1 MNFQNLNFD
10 YVEQPR
16 IYTTSHPAIHSQR
29 QSRDFPQAPTP
40 PSLFSSSD
48 TEIYGPDRLDGSAVI
63 AQAAYARPVIVQA
76 PPQRMPELPQQ
87 PPAWE
92 ASFNASM
99 LTDFREELARE
110 AGTVTPGVDDTP
122 YIQYA
127 IEALTR
133 DRDTGYSGDTSPPSE
148 MDVPVTRFHVPGQ
161 GSQYQQPI
169 PQIQQPQWQASGPTP
184 GPGGSSAMPMPIPV
198 PLPQPYPAQPQPA
211 VVSEGTGLLEP
222 FGPNPNAAAVSADSL
237 ASTLLK
243 QGNRPAQPNEW
254 TTVDRDTI
262 IARIG
267 DQKAQGIPLLNFRPA
282 VLRTPA
288 LLGFA
293 TLCLLMIG
301 ALICSAVY
309 SELHRGLLAY
319 VSIYGGQYF
328 LFRILPA
335 VLGAGIV
342 LWAQFIITTMTRILP
357 FARLASDEAEDREGA
372 IFQDLYMKS
381 FLWPQL
387 VGPWQV
393 WVPTFVVWLMN
404 ITVPLQSALFAV
416 IWVEDRWKWA
426 TVQGVAWTLVALYV
440 TLFVSTIIVWRYW
453 ASLETTGLMWDPR
466 SLADVAAI
474 ISDTNTA
481 EDYRG
486 TQIAGTREGIRF
498 ALRRQANLKLGYWTW
513 RDGRPGFWYTLGTP
527 SENATSAPALNPPP
541 HHHDKEKQGMLS
553 GTTRAGLFPSDEH
566 HDLEISAASASPQA
580 RYRYL
585 PWCLRNNQ
593 LLYFVITSFVLLL
606 ALLVV
611 CFLPSTRVTNGF
623 LPGLP
628 AAPQRGAFSAAN
640 FLWSF
645 IPSLLGMLMF
655 LLFQS
660 LDLSLRILQPWAAL
674 AKDYPHGSR
683 AEESLLADYAAC
695 APLQS
700 SFHALKNGHF
710 RVAFISLLS
719 TLFVLIPAIAG
730 GMFMALTTPEDIV
743 LMFPN
748 IPALAIVLTL
758 LVLYFLSLIAIFP
771 GRQNF
776 RLPHGVTCLAEII
789 SFLSTEDMLNELAF
803 KQCRSKNEML
813 TKMGVVGRAKGKGKG
828 DHADTRPRWLFGSGD
843 VSAFVGQQGQQLSE
857 DYLMG
862 VRRAKRFTEK
872 RKVRKSQIRR
882 GGAKGFL
889 V

>member
-1 MNFQNLNFD
+1 M
-10 YVEQPR
+10 P
-16 IYTTSHPAIHSQR
+16 
-29 QSRDFPQAPTP
+29 DFPDS
-40 PSLFSSSD
+40 SL
-48 TEIYGPDRLDGSAVI
+48 PR
-63 AQAAYARPVIVQA
+63 
-76 PPQRMPELPQQ
+76 Q

-92 ASFNASM
+92 ASFNAAM
-99 LTDFREELARE
+99 LSDFRDELARE

-133 DRDTGYSGDTSPPSE
+133 DRDTGYSGDASTPSE
-148 MDVPVTRFHVPGQ
+148 IDVPTTRFFVPGQ
-161 GSQYQQPI
+161 GSQYQNP
-169 PQIQQPQWQASGPTP
+169 QPQWQPTP
-184 GPGGSSAMPMPIPV
+184 STLGPGGSAGIPMPVPV
-198 PLPQPYPAQPQPA
+198 PVPYPTHPQPA

-222 FGPNPNAAAVSADSL
+222 FRPDAAAVSADSL

-243 QGNRPAQPNEW
+243 GGHRPALPNEW
-254 TTVDRDTI
+254 ASVDRD
-262 IARIG
+262 A
-267 DQKAQGIPLLNFRPA
+267 APANLPPLIFRPR
-282 VLRTPA
+282 VLRTGS
-288 LLGFA
+288 LLFFA
-293 TLCLLMIG
+293 TLSLLMVG

-309 SELHRGLLAY
+309 SELHRGLLPY

-335 VLGAGIV
+335 ILAAGI
-342 LWAQFIITTMTRILP
+342 LLYAQFIISTMFRILP
-357 FARLASDEAEDREGA
+357 FARLASDELEEREGA
-372 IFQDLYMKS
+372 IFNDLYIKS

-404 ITVPLQSALFAV
+404 ITIPLQSSLFTV
-416 IWVEDRWKWA
+416 IWVDDGWNWA
-426 TVQGVAWTLVALYV
+426 TVQGVAWTLVALYLA
-440 TLFVSTIIVWRYW
+440 LFVSAIIIWRYW
-453 ASLETTGLMWDPR
+453 ATMEVTGLMWDPR

-481 EDYRG
+481 EEYRG

-527 SENATSAPALNPPP
+527 SDNTSSAPVLDQLISKSGGGGGLKSSPQ
-541 HHHDKEKQGMLS
+541 DKEKQGMLS
-553 GTTRAGLFPSDEH
+553 STTRGGLFSDDH
-566 HDLEISAASASPQA
+566 HDMEISPQA

-593 LLYFVITSFVLLL
+593 LLYILVTSFVLLL

-611 CFLPSTRVTNGF
+611 CFLPSTRVTTNGF
-623 LPGLP
+623 IPGLP

-645 IPSLLGMLMF
+645 FPSLLGMIIF

-660 LDLSLRILQPWAAL
+660 LDLNLRVLQPWASL
-674 AKDYPHGSR
+674 SKDYPRGAR
-683 AEESLLADYAAC
+683 AEQSLLADYAAC

-700 SFHALKNGHF
+700 TFHALKNGHF
-710 RVAFISLLS
+710 RVAAISLLG
-719 TLFVLIPAIAG
+719 TLFVFIPAVAG
-730 GMFMALTTPEDIV
+730 GMFMALTTPDDIV
-743 LMFPN
+743 RMFPN

-758 LVLYFLSLIAIFP
+758 LVLYFIALVVLFP
-771 GRQNF
+771 KRGHF

-789 SFLSTEDMLNELAF
+789 SFLATEDLLNDLVF
-803 KQCRSKNEML
+803 KQCRSREEML
-813 TKMGVVGRAKGKGKG
+813 SKMGVGRG
-828 DHADTRPRWLFGSGD
+828 TPESRPRWLFGGGHGAHQQEED
-843 VSAFVGQQGQQLSE
+843 VL
-857 DYLMG
+857 G

>member
-1 MNFQNLNFD
+1 MNSQSPNFD
-10 YVEQPR
+10 YVE
-16 IYTTSHPAIHSQR
+16 HPH
-29 QSRDFPQAPTP
+29 TET
-40 PSLFSSSD
+40 SD
-48 TEIYGPDRLDGSAVI
+48 TEIYGPDRLAQPAVI
-63 AQAAYARPVIVQA
+63 TQAYARPVIVQG
-76 PPQRMPELPQQ
+76 PPQRMPDLPDSSLPRQ

-92 ASFNASM
+92 ASFNAAM
-99 LTDFREELARE
+99 LSDFRDELARE

-133 DRDTGYSGDTSPPSE
+133 DRDTGYSGDASTPSE
-148 MDVPVTRFHVPGQ
+148 IDVPTTRFFVPGQ
-161 GSQYQQPI
+161 GSSQYQNP
-169 PQIQQPQWQASGPTP
+169 QPQWQPTP
-184 GPGGSSAMPMPIPV
+184 STLGPGGSAGIPMPVPV
-198 PLPQPYPAQPQPA
+198 PVPYPTHPQPA

-222 FGPNPNAAAVSADSL
+222 FRPDAAAVSADSL

-243 QGNRPAQPNEW
+243 GGHRPAQPNEW
-254 TTVDRDTI
+254 ASVDRDATP
-262 IARIG
+262 ANLP
-267 DQKAQGIPLLNFRPA
+267 PLIFRPP
-282 VLRTPA
+282 VLRTGS
-288 LLGFA
+288 LLFFA
-293 TLCLLMIG
+293 NLSLLMVG
-301 ALICSAVY
+301 ALVCSAVY
-309 SELHRGLLAY
+309 SELHRGLLPY

-335 VLGAGIV
+335 VLAAGI
-342 LWAQFIITTMTRILP
+342 LLYAQFIISTMFRILP
-357 FARLASDEAEDREGA
+357 FARLASDEPEEREGA
-372 IFQDLYMKS
+372 IFNDLYIKS

-387 VGPWQV
+387 VGPWEV

-404 ITVPLQSALFAV
+404 ITIPLQSSLFTV
-416 IWVEDRWKWA
+416 IWVDDGWNWA
-426 TVQGVAWTLVALYV
+426 TVQGVAWTLVALYLA
-440 TLFVSTIIVWRYW
+440 LFVSAVIIWRYW
-453 ASLETTGLMWDPR
+453 ATMEVTGLMWDTR

-527 SENATSAPALNPPP
+527 SDNTSSAPVLDQLISKSGGGPQ
-541 HHHDKEKQGMLS
+541 DKEKQGMLS
-553 GTTRAGLFPSDEH
+553 STTTRGGLFSDDH
-566 HDLEISAASASPQA
+566 HDMERSVSPQG

-593 LLYFVITSFVLLL
+593 LLYILVTSFVLLL

-611 CFLPSTRVTNGF
+611 CFLPSTRVTTNGF
-623 LPGLP
+623 IPGLP

-645 IPSLLGMLMF
+645 FPSLLGMIIF

-660 LDLSLRILQPWAAL
+660 LDLNLRVLQPWASL
-674 AKDYPHGSR
+674 SRDYPRGAR
-683 AEESLLADYAAC
+683 AEQSLLADYAAC

-700 SFHALKNGHF
+700 TFHALKNGHF
-710 RVAFISLLS
+710 RVAAISLLG
-719 TLFVLIPAIAG
+719 TLFVFIPAVAG
-730 GMFMALTTPEDIV
+730 GMFMALTTPDDIV
-743 LMFPN
+743 RMFPN
-748 IPALAIVLTL
+748 IPALAIVLAL
-758 LVLYFLSLIAIFP
+758 LVLYFFALVVLFP
-771 GRQNF
+771 KRGQF

-789 SFLSTEDMLNELAF
+789 SFLATEDLLNDLVF
-803 KQCRSKNEML
+803 KQCRSREEML
-813 TKMGVVGRAKGKGKG
+813 SKMGVGRG
-828 DHADTRPRWLFGSGD
+828 TPESRPRWLFGGGHGAGSAQQEED
-843 VSAFVGQQGQQLSE
+843 VL
-857 DYLMG
+857 G